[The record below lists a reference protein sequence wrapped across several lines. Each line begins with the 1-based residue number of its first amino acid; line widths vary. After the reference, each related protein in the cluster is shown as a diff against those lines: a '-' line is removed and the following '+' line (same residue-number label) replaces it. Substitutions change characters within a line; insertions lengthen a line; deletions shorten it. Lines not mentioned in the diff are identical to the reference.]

1 LDAFPCVCAALSSL
15 CSLQSVL
22 FAVCALCSLCSLQTC
37 FCTVH
42 PHAFCSSGRVPAP
55 RIMQNASGFLIFSLA
70 IVLEMGANSVLCCSR
85 SQMMMMKKKP
95 YLPGQAGA
103 AGVDEAGAAA
113 GAAVQGVREERS
125 ASSSKGVSRFLY
137 RKRWGLQSFCPL
149 DWHNMSSARVRA
161 THRHTLVHSSASQRA
176 SHSSASR
183 DSLNTSLS
191 QMVGL
196 TRAALCRLPLPL
208 HSTIIITLPR
218 ISHTHPRTH
227 SRTNRNFVY
236 NF

>member
-1 LDAFPCVCAALSSL
+1 MDAFPCARAALSSL

-22 FAVCALCSLCSLQTC
+22 FADMLLCRLYGAPACVLLVWLCACPA
-37 FCTVH
+37 H
-42 PHAFCSSGRVPAP
+42 HAECV
-55 RIMQNASGFLIFSLA
+55 GFLIFSLA

-85 SQMMMMKKKP
+85 SQMMKKKMTP

-161 THRHTLVHSSASQRA
+161 THRHTLVHSSASRRA
-176 SHSSASR
+176 SHYSASR